1 MSDGKNLFM
10 AGIGGNP
17 RAGKKLSLQTA
28 ADNLLPAM
36 VSCGINA
43 AGGAMAR
50 AVGNKIDSW
59 KPGYGTIGV
68 AIVSVGLKTLV
79 QPVDDVHIAVRELA
93 AGMAGYVGDEVFDGV
108 VMWWKSELWKPG
120 KVWKKAQLVRFDPD
134 GKYYQAK
141 EDVPAS
147 AGSPAKDD
155 IWMPV
160 SSVTY
165 QASDLKECARL
176 VLQDRNRVEMI
187 AGFVAMELGRAR
199 GWKEQEIAGA
209 ATDIVTGLGKVGEE
223 IAKL

>member
-1 MSDGKNLFM
+1 MSDGKSLFM

-50 AVGNKIDSW
+50 AVGNKIDGW
-59 KPGYGTIGV
+59 KPGYGTGGV
-68 AIVSVGLKTLV
+68 AIVAVGLKSVV

-120 KVWKKAQLVRFDPD
+120 KVWKKAQIVRFDPD

-141 EDVPAS
+141 EDVPVS
-147 AGSPAKDD
+147 GGSPAKDD
-155 IWMPV
+155 VWIPITSM
-160 SSVTY
+160 TY
-165 QASDLKECARL
+165 QASDLKECARI
-176 VLQDRNRVEMI
+176 VLQDRSRVEMI
-187 AGFVAMELGRAR
+187 SAFVASELGRAR
-199 GWKEQEIAGA
+199 GWKEQEISGA
-209 ATDIVTGLGKVGEE
+209 AKDIADGLGKVSEE

>member
-1 MSDGKNLFM
+1 MADGQSLFM

-50 AVGNKIDSW
+50 AVGNKIDGW
-59 KPGYGTIGV
+59 KPGYGTVGV
-68 AIVSVGLKTLV
+68 AIVAVGLKTLV

-120 KVWKKAQLVRFDPD
+120 KVWKKAQIVRFDLD

-141 EDVPAS
+141 EDVPVS
-147 AGSPAKDD
+147 GGSPAKDD
-155 IWMPV
+155 VWIPITSM
-160 SSVTY
+160 TY
-165 QASDLKECARL
+165 QASDLKECARI
-176 VLQDRNRVEMI
+176 VLQDRSRVEMI
-187 AGFVAMELGRAR
+187 SAFVASELGRAR
-199 GWKEQEIAGA
+199 GWKEQEISGA
-209 ATDIVTGLGKVGEE
+209 AKDIADGLGKVSEE